1 MLGIAAG
8 VQREL
13 TDFTGVYV
21 VVLLDV
27 VCAPWAQVVVDQ
39 RARPLVQV
47 LLVVPWVEVEVA
59 ELAVFCD
66 DLGDGAAAI

>member
-1 MLGIAAG
+1 MLGIAAR
-8 VQREL
+8 VQCEL
-13 TDFTGVYV
+13 TDFTGVNV
-21 VVLLDV
+21 VVFLYVLS
-27 VCAPWAQVVVDQ
+27 APRTQIVVDQ
-39 RARPLVQV
+39 RARPLIQV